1 MVFEILDKVD
11 KTLSGYIHNARTTLM
26 AEMTIMPFAV
36 MFNPPGYVPITLCM
50 CLYLVFQETKLTGKD
65 EKEITTQH

>member
-50 CLYLVFQETKLTGKD
+50 CLYLVF
-65 EKEITTQH
+65 